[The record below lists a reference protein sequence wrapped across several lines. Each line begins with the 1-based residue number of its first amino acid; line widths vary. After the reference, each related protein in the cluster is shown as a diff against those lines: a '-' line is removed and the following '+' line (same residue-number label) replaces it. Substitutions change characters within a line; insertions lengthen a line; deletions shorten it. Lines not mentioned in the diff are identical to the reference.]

1 MKYACILMNQ
11 HYILKMANLQVRDID
26 NRLYESLKRRAE
38 LEHRSVSQEV
48 VMMIENHLKRDN
60 LESELQTREFLKL
73 TNSWHDNKDAKDI
86 ISDIRSSRSR
96 NNRSRTTDELF
107 D

>member
-1 MKYACILMNQ
+1 
-11 HYILKMANLQVRDID
+11 MANLQVRDID

-48 VMMIENHLKRDN
+48 VMIIESHLKRDN
-60 LESELQTREFLKL
+60 LETERQTLEFLKL
-73 TNSWHDNKDAKDI
+73 DNSWHDNKNAEDI
-86 ISDIRSSRSR
+86 VSDIRSSRSKK
-96 NNRSRTTDELF
+96 NRSRITHELF

>member
-1 MKYACILMNQ
+1 
-11 HYILKMANLQVRDID
+11 MANLQVRDID

-48 VMMIENHLKRDN
+48 VMIIENHLKKDN
-60 LESELQTREFLKL
+60 LENELQTLEFLKL
-73 TNSWHDNKDAKDI
+73 SNSWHDNKNAEDI
-86 ISDIRSSRSR
+86 IEDFRSSRSR
-96 NNRSRTTDELF
+96 NNRSRITDELF